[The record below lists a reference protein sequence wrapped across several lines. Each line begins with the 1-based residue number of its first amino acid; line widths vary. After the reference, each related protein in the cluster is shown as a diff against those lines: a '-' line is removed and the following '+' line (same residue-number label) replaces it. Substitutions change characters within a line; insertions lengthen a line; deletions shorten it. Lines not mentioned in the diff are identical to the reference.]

1 VCRQGGEKH
10 GANEYEGQVA
20 GESVRFSPM
29 LTPSATKRKWQG
41 NQFVCGSLLFFFI
54 VRPQRIGSK
63 QGFLFNH
70 LFRGLSRS
78 IRE

>member
-1 VCRQGGEKH
+1 MCRQGGGEKH

-63 QGFLFNH
+63 QGFFV
-70 LFRGLSRS
+70 
-78 IRE
+78 